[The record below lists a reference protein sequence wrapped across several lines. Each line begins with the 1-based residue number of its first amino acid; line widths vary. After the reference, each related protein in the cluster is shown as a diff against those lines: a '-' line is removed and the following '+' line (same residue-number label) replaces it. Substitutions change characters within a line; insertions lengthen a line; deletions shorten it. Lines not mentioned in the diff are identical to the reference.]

1 MFIVMDILGGDLY
14 LNILTTDDEIDGYI
28 TKFINDEGTDA
39 RVLGVAL
46 DEKDTRAVP
55 EYQVYISFQKLIYQ
69 MPLTKFGLNLAD
81 KMEDHLTATALFCFV
96 SDASSGLGLNLISDL
111 LIKSGTD
118 VVSYA
123 RKRFEFPLL
132 ITFSIQLFTL
142 NISPLDLWLLQP
154 VIREP
159 LWMAQFAHL
168 VKLEILSIE
177 KLEQILSGLVRL
189 EAHRDRDQLK

>member
-69 MPLTKFGLNLAD
+69 MPLTKFGLKLAD
-81 KMEDHLTATALFCFV
+81 KMEDHLTATALCFV
-96 SDASSGLGLNLISDL
+96 SDASIVLGLNLNNDL

-123 RKRFEFPLL
+123 RKRFKFPLL

-142 NISPLDLWLLQP
+142 NISPLDFLLLQP

-189 EAHRDRDQLK
+189 EAHRDRDQFQ